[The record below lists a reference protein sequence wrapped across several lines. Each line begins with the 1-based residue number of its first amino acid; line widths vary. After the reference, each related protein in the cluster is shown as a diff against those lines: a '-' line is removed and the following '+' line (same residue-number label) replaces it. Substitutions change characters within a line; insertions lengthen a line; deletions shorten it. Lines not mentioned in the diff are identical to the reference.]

1 MELATTPITT
11 NIPKRYRLF
20 SIDAAVPAKQ
30 AAVKLE
36 FFYIGKDHQL
46 IDLLLHHFE
55 GGFIAEQLENA
66 TILLKNIIGKEQEIP
81 AFVLIDSKLGLEVIK
96 KMAVQLQMNP
106 LTAAVPLL
114 VAIGEEEVGL
124 KSDFMS
130 IPLVD
135 DVVLAKNVNQRLVNH
150 VRLLRKAKRA
160 AKEQRFEQKLKQ
172 DLNQTHS
179 GINLGK
185 RMFDIFVSGT
195 LLLLL
200 SPLMALIALAI
211 RLESRGPI
219 FYIAKRAGRGYQVF
233 DFFKFRSMRVDAD
246 QQIASLSH
254 LNQYDASSGKPVF
267 FKLNNDPRVTRVG
280 NFLRNTSLDE
290 LPQLFNVFIG
300 DMSLVGN
307 RPLPLYEAATLT
319 TDEWATRFLAPAGI
333 TGLWQIKKR
342 GKAEMSVE
350 ERIQLDIDYANKH
363 GFLFDLYIMALTPAA
378 LVQKSNV

>member
-20 SIDAAVPAKQ
+20 SIDAAVPSKQ

-46 IDLLLHHFE
+46 IDQLLHHFE
-55 GGFIAEQLENA
+55 GGYIAEQLENA

-114 VAIGEEEVGL
+114 VAVGEKEAGL

-135 DVVLAKNVNQRLVNH
+135 DVVLAKNVNQRLVSH
-150 VRLLRKAKRA
+150 VRLLLKAKRA
-160 AKEQRFEQKLKQ
+160 AKEQRFEQKVKQ

-179 GINLGK
+179 AINLGK